1 MGVPAESIRAKF
13 RTEVRKPVGSVDL
26 ARAALLVAAEEYPQL
41 SPEVYLGRLD
51 LLAVEIEERLKGET
65 APLVVLDELIEH
77 LFRRKHLRGNREA
90 YYDPRNSFLNDVLER
105 GKGIPLTLGIAVLEV
120 GWRLRL
126 PLVGVN
132 FPGHFLVRFEG
143 ESMRLLIDP
152 FNSGERRFEDEAQQL
167 LDRTYGGVVRL
178 QERFLRTA
186 DRHAILVRLLTN
198 LKGIY
203 GRVSDHRRSVAVIE
217 RLLELDPEAYPEVR
231 DLGVA
236 LAKLGRWDEATQRL
250 EQYLRTQPDCPDAPR
265 IEDLLT
271 RIRRKSNPKLGEA
284 LE

>member
-1 MGVPAESIRAKF
+1 MPLPAESIRAKF
-13 RTEVRKPVGSVDL
+13 CSEVGKPPRSMDL

-41 SPEVYLGRLD
+41 SVEAYLGRLD
-51 LLAVEIEERLKGET
+51 LLAVEIEDQLNGET
-65 APLVVLDELIEH
+65 APLIVLDETIGH
-77 LFRRKHLRGNREA
+77 LFRRKRFRGNRDA

-105 GKGIPLTLGIAVLEV
+105 GKGIPLTLGVVFLEV
-120 GWRLRL
+120 GWRLGL

-143 ESMRLLIDP
+143 ESMRVLVDP
-152 FNSGERRFEDEAQQL
+152 FNAGERRFEDEAQQL

-186 DRHAILVRLLTN
+186 DRRAIVVRLLTN

-203 GRVSDHRRSVAVIE
+203 SRVSDHRRLVAVIE
-217 RLLELDPEAYPEVR
+217 RLLEMDPEALPEVR

-236 LAKLGRWDEATQRL
+236 LAKLGRWDDAQMRL
-250 EQYLRTQPDCPDAPR
+250 EQYLNRQPDCADAPR
-265 IEDLLT
+265 IEDLLL
-271 RIRRKSNPKLGEA
+271 RIRRKAANGRADQP
-284 LE
+284 